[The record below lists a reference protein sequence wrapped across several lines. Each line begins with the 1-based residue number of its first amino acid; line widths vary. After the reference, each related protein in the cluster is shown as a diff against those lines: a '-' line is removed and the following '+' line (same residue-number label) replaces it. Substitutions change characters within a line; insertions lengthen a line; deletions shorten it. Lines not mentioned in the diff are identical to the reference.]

1 MDPDYQLLN
10 IVLLVLAIVLIFISL
25 LLIYCQTF
33 SLKVDVCLLII
44 PTCCIIL
51 LLIFYVG
58 QFDNFGRPVS
68 KSLYWDKSANSARKI
83 DLILLSV
90 SGLFALL
97 FFILIGALMIYCQR
111 VNEANN
117 IEAENHIRLLKNSR
131 GTVELTQKERKQS
144 KVDYSNV
151 DYPIAVS
158 NHLFMDSELMK
169 DPPCQNCNLI
179 SMGSMACYQG
189 KCPECGKTPPNRSP
203 V

>member
-1 MDPDYQLLN
+1 MDLDYLVPSILN

-33 SLKVDVCLLII
+33 SLKVDVGLLII

-131 GTVELTQKERKQS
+131 GLS
-144 KVDYSNV
+144 
-151 DYPIAVS
+151 
-158 NHLFMDSELMK
+158 
-169 DPPCQNCNLI
+169 I
-179 SMGSMACYQG
+179 SVYLKSISILWIPQFYAN
-189 KCPECGKTPPNRSP
+189 KI
-203 V
+203 